1 MQRRE
6 LIILVGSAAVWPF
19 KARAQQR
26 AMPMVG
32 LFIPSE
38 SSTAK
43 PRVEAFVR
51 RLRELGW
58 IDGRTVAI
66 EYRWAEGRTER
77 FAEIV
82 DEFTRLKVDIIVT
95 AGAEPV
101 AAAKRA
107 TSLIPIVFAISS
119 DPVGTGLVSS
129 LARPGGNITGLSYM
143 GPDLASKRLEVAREA
158 INGLA
163 RLAIMADSGAS
174 GAMLEMH
181 EVQTMA
187 SKLGLALVPLE
198 IQRREQITLAFTTL
212 RDSADALY
220 VCADPLVNAN
230 RIHIVTLALGARLPT
245 IFGERENVDAGG
257 LISYGP
263 NVPEMFRRAAGL
275 VDKILRGTKPA
286 DIPVEQPT
294 NFELVIN
301 TKTAKALGLTIPPTL
316 LSRADQVIE

>member
-19 KARAQQR
+19 TAHAQQR
-26 AMPMVG
+26 AMPVVG

-43 PRVEAFVR
+43 PRVGAFVQ
-51 RLRELGW
+51 RLSELGW
-58 IDGRTVAI
+58 IEGRTVAI

-95 AGAEPV
+95 AGAAPV

-129 LARPGGNITGLSYM
+129 LARPGGNITGLSYL
-143 GPDLASKRLEVAREA
+143 GPDLAAKRLEIAREA

-163 RLAIMADSGAS
+163 RLAIMADSGAA

-181 EVQTMA
+181 EVQTTA
-187 SKLGLALVPLE
+187 SKLGLAVVLLE

-220 VCADPLVNAN
+220 VCSDPLVNAN
-230 RIHIVTLALGARLPT
+230 RIHIVTLALDARLPT

-301 TKTAKALGLTIPPTL
+301 TKTANELGLTIPPTL
-316 LSRADQVIE
+316 LSRADEVVE